1 MFKKMFAIGLVAALW
16 VAAYAAAP
24 MSVDSAH
31 SNVSFSLP
39 ILGGLSKV
47 TGKFGQFT
55 ADINFDEKDITK
67 SSVVAKIKTD
77 SISTGIG
84 ARDNHLKTADFF
96 DAEKY
101 PEITFTSKKVEK
113 KGGKYILT
121 GDFSMHGV
129 TKEISFPFTIHGNC
143 ADKKAAKVE
152 PPCGFKATLQ
162 LNRKDY
168 GIAYERKDNADFMG
182 DVVDVDLDILTR
194 TPPPPRPAQ

>member
-1 MFKKMFAIGLVAALW
+1 MFKKALAVTLVAVLW
-16 VAAYAAAP
+16 VAAYAAVP
-24 MSVDSAH
+24 MTTDSAH

-47 TGKFGQFT
+47 TGKFGQFS

-96 DAEKY
+96 NAEKY

-113 KGGKYILT
+113 KGGKLILT

-129 TKEISFPFTIHGNC
+129 TKEISFPFTVHGNC
-143 ADKKAAKVE
+143 ADKKAAAAA
-152 PPCGFKATLQ
+152 PPCGFKASLQ

-168 GIAYERKDNADFMG
+168 GIAYERKDNPDFMG
-182 DVVDVDLDILTR
+182 DVVNVELDILTR
-194 TPPPPRPAQ
+194 TPPPAKPQ

>member
-1 MFKKMFAIGLVAALW
+1 MFKKIFVTALVATFW
-16 VAAYAAAP
+16 VAAYAATP

-39 ILGGLSKV
+39 ILGGMSKV

-101 PEITFTSKKVEK
+101 PEISFTSKKVEK

-129 TKEISFPFTIHGNC
+129 TKEISFPFTILGNC
-143 ADKKAAKVE
+143 ADKKAAVE
-152 PPCGFKATLQ
+152 PPCGFNATLQ

-168 GIAYERKDNADFMG
+168 GVAYERKDNADFMG
-182 DVVDVDLDILTR
+182 DVVDIDLNILTR
-194 TPPPPRPAQ
+194 KPPAPKAQ

>member
-1 MFKKMFAIGLVAALW
+1 MFKKIFAIALVATFW
-16 VAAYAAAP
+16 VAAYAASAP
-24 MSVDSAH
+24 LAVDSNH
-31 SNVSFSLP
+31 SSVSFNLP

-47 TGKFGQFT
+47 TGKFGQFK
-55 ADINFDEKDITK
+55 ADLNFDKSDITK
-67 SSVVAKIKTD
+67 SSVVATIRAD

-96 DAEKY
+96 DVEKY
-101 PEITFTSKKVEK
+101 PEITFKSKKVEK

-129 TKEISFPFTIHGNC
+129 TKEISFPFTISGSC
-143 ADKKAAKVE
+143 ADKKAEAVDG
-152 PPCGFKATLQ
+152 PCGFSATLQ

-182 DVVDVDLDILTR
+182 DVVNVDLSILTQKPA
-194 TPPPPRPAQ
+194 PPKQ

>member
-1 MFKKMFAIGLVAALW
+1 MFKKIFATALVATLW
-16 VAAYAAAP
+16 VAAYVATP

-31 SNVSFSLP
+31 SNVSFSPP
-39 ILGGLSKV
+39 ILGGMSKV

-101 PEITFTSKKVEK
+101 PEISFTSKKVEK

-129 TKEISFPFTIHGNC
+129 TKEISFPFTILGNC
-143 ADKKAAKVE
+143 ADKKAAVE
-152 PPCGFKATLQ
+152 PPCGFNATLQ

-168 GIAYERKDNADFMG
+168 GVAYERKDNADFMG
-182 DVVDVDLDILTR
+182 DVVDIDLNILTR
-194 TPPPPRPAQ
+194 KPPAPKAQ